1 MSATGA
7 DAAAARRVQIEGSGA
22 VGQGARSELSSI
34 LDGLATFSAGKW
46 PDVGRA
52 TSRWETAT
60 EAFMHSIDWRRGLFG
75 LWLTASIVWLV
86 GAGFVMQKDIR
97 RDVSTRMSAELRP
110 DTDSAHWT
118 QLNAPGLGYGE
129 WIYQFEPGY
138 AARDAAQGNVISAA
152 SVLLL
157 PSLFLFALGWAGI
170 WTWRGIR
177 SYRTISQPVTV
188 SSSGSADRWPRS
200 HTHMDPDLENVIRQ
214 ALGVARAAG
223 RDEGSL
229 FRPNS

>member
-22 VGQGARSELSSI
+22 VGQSARSELSSI
-34 LDGLATFSAGKW
+34 LDGLATFSAEKW

-52 TSRWETAT
+52 TSRWKTAT
-60 EAFMHSIDWRRGLFG
+60 EAFMHSLDWHRGLFG
-75 LWLTASIVWLV
+75 LWIAASIVWLV
-86 GAGFVMQKDIR
+86 GAGSVMQKDIR
-97 RDVSTRMSAELRP
+97 RDVSSLMSAELQL
-110 DTDSAHWT
+110 DTDPAQWT

-129 WIYQFEPGY
+129 WIYHFEPDY
-138 AARDAAQGNVISAA
+138 AARDAAQGNLIHAA

-177 SYRTISQPVTV
+177 SYPRPCN
-188 SSSGSADRWPRS
+188 SAKGLIGLR
-200 HTHMDPDLENVIRQ
+200 H
-214 ALGVARAAG
+214 ALPIPPHALRAA
-223 RDEGSL
+223 
-229 FRPNS
+229 RPRLSRPEHDGALPIC

>member
-1 MSATGA
+1 MSATNI
-7 DAAAARRVQIEGSGA
+7 DAAAARRVQGERLGA

-34 LDGLATFSAGKW
+34 FEGLATFSAGEW

-60 EAFMHSIDWRRGLFG
+60 GAFLHSIDWRRGLFG
-75 LWLTASIVWLV
+75 LWLAASIVWLV
-86 GAGFVMQKDIR
+86 GAGLVMQKDIR

-110 DTDSAHWT
+110 DTDPANWT

-138 AARDAAQGNVISAA
+138 AARDAAQGNLISAA

-157 PSLFLFALGWAGI
+157 PSLFLFALGWAGKG
-170 WTWRGIR
+170 TWRGIR

-188 SSSGSADRWPRS
+188 SSSGSADRWPR
-200 HTHMDPDLENVIRQ
+200 Q
-214 ALGVARAAG
+214 ASPESAQ
-223 RDEGSL
+223 GSS
-229 FRPNS
+229 FPAI

>member
-1 MSATGA
+1 MSFTDA
-7 DAAAARRVQIEGSGA
+7 DAVAARRYHGVDLGV

-34 LDGLATFSAGKW
+34 LDGLATLSAGEW

-129 WIYQFEPGY
+129 WIYQFEPDY
-138 AARDAAQGNVISAA
+138 AARDAAQGNLIHAA

-157 PSLFLFALGWAGI
+157 PPIFLFALGWAGF
-170 WTWRGIR
+170 WTWKGT
-177 SYRTISQPVTV
+177 SY
-188 SSSGSADRWPRS
+188 
-200 HTHMDPDLENVIRQ
+200 
-214 ALGVARAAG
+214 
-223 RDEGSL
+223 
-229 FRPNS
+229 